1 MEVGNIAYQKTVK
14 KGSILD
20 LNRAGKL
27 QGGKQYK
34 MNKETT

>member
-1 MEVGNIAYQKTVK
+1 MEVGNIAYQKRVK

-20 LNRAGKL
+20 LNRARKL
-27 QGGKQYK
+27 QRGKQYK